1 MMDHARQIAAFSA
14 MLARGQDNALL
25 RFGLGQALLADGQ
38 AAEAVTHLRAAIAHD
53 AKYSAAYKLLGKA
66 LATTGD
72 AAGAAE
78 AYRDG
83 VAVAEARGDIQAARE
98 MKVFLKRLG

>member
-1 MMDHARQIAAFSA
+1 MDHTHQIAALSA

-38 AAEAVTHLRAAIAHD
+38 AADAIVHLRAAIAHD

-66 LATTGD
+66 LAVMGD
-72 AAGAAE
+72 TAAAAD

-83 VAVAEARGDIQAARE
+83 IAVAEARGDIQAARE

>member
-1 MMDHARQIAAFSA
+1 MDHTRQIDAFNT

-38 AAEAVTHLRAAIAHD
+38 AADAIVHLRAAIAHD

-66 LATTGD
+66 LAAMGD
-72 AAGAAE
+72 TAAAAD

-83 VAVAEARGDIQAARE
+83 IAVAEARGDIQAARE